1 MMARKWAIG
10 FWVGLGVISFGC
22 NTVDLHWMAKS
33 SLMPFIF
40 WM

>member
-22 NTVDLHWMAKS
+22 NTGN
-33 SLMPFIF
+33 IEII
-40 WM
+40 